1 VSHYC
6 PGIQALSTCRDFFNR
21 HEEYSRVIDLL
32 ADPSLFEKYK
42 ALVVDRPENA
52 HSTCDLCAAEIFSE
66 FLIQEAAAPE

>member
-1 VSHYC
+1 
-6 PGIQALSTCRDFFNR
+6 
-21 HEEYSRVIDLL
+21 VIDLL

-52 HSTCDLCAAEIFSE
+52 HSTCDLGAAEIFSE